1 MKTISKFRKSGL
13 ALALFFAAA
22 ISVLLNSCMP
32 GSGAESGND
41 PNMPDAKPDPE
52 NIKRIGLFSASG
64 DNLAGLGFT
73 VDGYLTTILSGVS
86 DWYLS
91 PIGNIHGIGNVDY
104 IPTTNWDTLIFP
116 HTGLG
121 FVGYSKSQG
130 FTRFFV
136 ETLAYDYNHSVV
148 GVGLQYIGGFNG
160 YEEPLELK
168 KYSYEF
174 DHNGGLVQAQISGNK
189 YATYQLFSRDTW
201 LEVRRTSSTYDFIN
215 DCIDIKVAPNPTAE
229 PREAEVIIS
238 TSLGKETRFVV
249 AQSGNPDAGFDED

>member
-1 MKTISKFRKSGL
+1 
-13 ALALFFAAA
+13 
-22 ISVLLNSCMP
+22 MP